1 MIETSSIIKRNI
13 EYFKDLTR
21 IFNIITPTLIL
32 TNVYNTDELDKK
44 YFWRI
49 QSWSALAVWA
59 RFLMYLRTTKKFS
72 WVIRMIS
79 ECVSDMSTF
88 LVVFFIGVVAFGD
101 SFLSI
106 DQINVLRK
114 NEVPSIRE
122 GNIYDKYI

>member
-1 MIETSSIIKRNI
+1 MIETSSIIKRHF

-32 TNVYNTDELDKK
+32 TNVYNTDELDEK

-106 DQINVLRK
+106 AQINALRK
-114 NEVPSIRE
+114 DEVPPIRE
-122 GNIYDKYI
+122 GNIYEKYI